1 VDAGLL
7 QTSNAKDEFLT
18 RVTQLDTCLWFNT
31 YNFPKTEVGSEKFR
45 APVQTLENLEM
56 KKTLVAIAA
65 LAAFGAQAQSSVVL
79 SGNLDFAASNVS
91 GTQVGSNANTF
102 ATTTGTSSTSV
113 IRLTAVEDLG
123 NGMKAT
129 VSYGLDPR
137 SLANDSFGVTPSA
150 DTNATKNTATG
161 LARDAVFVG
170 IEGAFGNVRLG
181 SPNSLGLEANGDAS
195 PLGTGSGSGYA
206 GNAGTMMNSVVQT
219 RYNRSVRYD
228 SPKFSGLTAHI
239 LVAPG
244 GDEAQNDTTNAN
256 QTPNNRSAKEVALKY
271 NNGPLNLSLTGIM
284 QDAQVNTTGYYAGTG
299 KDSQKTSATLLA
311 ANYKIG
317 NTTLYAGMNTGDR
330 LAAKGGS
337 TWSNLTVESKGQRF
351 AIKHT
356 MGKIDLIASHTTQE
370 TTGAAADAKAKLT
383 GYGADYNFSKTT
395 AVYGRYEEWKTGLA
409 AASGASAGGL
419 GDRTT
424 VSVGLRKSF

>member
-1 VDAGLL
+1 
-7 QTSNAKDEFLT
+7 
-18 RVTQLDTCLWFNT
+18 
-31 YNFPKTEVGSEKFR
+31 
-45 APVQTLENLEM
+45 M

-79 SGNLDFAASNVS
+79 SGNLDFAGSNVS

-137 SLANDSFGVTPSA
+137 SLANDSLSYTASGA
-150 DTNATKNTATG
+150 ATAQKTVVTG

-219 RYNRSVRYD
+219 RYNRSIRYD
-228 SPKFSGLTAHI
+228 SPKFSGLTASI

-244 GDEAQNDTTNAN
+244 GDEVTVTGDTPN
-256 QTPNNRSAKEVALKY
+256 QTPNARKATEAALKY
-271 NNGPLNLSLTGIM
+271 SNGPLNVSLTAIM
-284 QDAQVNTTGYYAGTG
+284 QDAQANKTGYYSGAFGAGEAF
-299 KDSQKTSATLLA
+299 QKTSNTLLA
-311 ANYKIG
+311 ANYTIG
-317 NTTLYAGMNTGDR
+317 TTTFYAGMNTGDR
-330 LAAKGGS
+330 LAAKS
-337 TWSNLTVESKGQRF
+337 TTSGLAVESKGQRF

-370 TTGAAADAKAKLT
+370 VKGVSTAVDVKSTVTGL
-383 GYGADYNFSKTT
+383 GADYNFSKTT
-395 AVYGRYEEWKTGLA
+395 AVYARYEDWKTGQVA
-409 AASGASAGGL
+409 ATGATAGAT

-424 VSVGLRKSF
+424 ASIGLRKSF

>member
-1 VDAGLL
+1 
-7 QTSNAKDEFLT
+7 
-18 RVTQLDTCLWFNT
+18 
-31 YNFPKTEVGSEKFR
+31 
-45 APVQTLENLEM
+45 M
-56 KKTLVAIAA
+56 
-65 LAAFGAQAQSSVVL
+65 
-79 SGNLDFAASNVS
+79 SGNLDFAGANVS

-181 SPNSLGLEANGDAS
+181 SPNALGLEASGDSS
-195 PLGTGSGSGYA
+195 PLGTGTGSGYA
-206 GNAGTMMNSVVQT
+206 PNSSTMMNTVVQT
-219 RYNRSVRYD
+219 RYNRSIRYD
-228 SPKFSGLTAHI
+228 SPAFSGLTAHI

-244 GDEAQNDTTNAN
+244 GDEAQNNTTNAN
-256 QTPNNRSAKEVALKY
+256 QTPNARAATEAALKY
-271 NNGPLNLSLTGIM
+271 SNGPLNVSLTAVM
-284 QDAQVNTTGYYAGTG
+284 QDAQSNKTGYYSGALT
-299 KDSQKTSATLLA
+299 SQFDKTTATLLA

-330 LAAKGGS
+330 LAAKASTGGVA
-337 TWSNLTVESKGQRF
+337 VESKGQRF

-370 TTGAAADAKAKLT
+370 VKGVSTAVDVKSTVTGL
-383 GYGADYNFSKTT
+383 GADYNFSKTT
-395 AVYGRYEEWKTGLA
+395 AVYTRYEDWKTGQV
-409 AASGASAGGL
+409 AASGDTAGTV